1 MSINSALIFAAGFGT
16 RMGTL
21 TQSVPKPMIQ
31 VANQPLIDYALDLVL
46 DAKVENIVV
55 NVHHLPK
62 QIEAHLASNSHIK
75 ILHETPTIFETGGGL
90 KNALSLLGPGPV
102 ITINSDAVWT
112 GNNPISSLLK
122 YWNPNKMD
130 ALLMLIP
137 TSIAQEYK
145 GKGDFNLDSELRLS
159 RRGANK
165 NAPYV
170 YSGAQIIKTNLLEEI
185 LETSFSLNL
194 LWDKMLKNKRMSGII
209 HNGGWVDVGR
219 PEGIKVAV
227 AELARVRNV

>member
-1 MSINSALIFAAGFGT
+1 
-16 RMGTL
+16 
-21 TQSVPKPMIQ
+21 
-31 VANQPLIDYALDLVL
+31 
-46 DAKVENIVV
+46 
-55 NVHHLPK
+55 
-62 QIEAHLASNSHIK
+62 
-75 ILHETPTIFETGGGL
+75 
-90 KNALSLLGPGPV
+90 
-102 ITINSDAVWT
+102 
-112 GNNPISSLLK
+112 
-122 YWNPNKMD
+122 
-130 ALLMLIP
+130 MLIP